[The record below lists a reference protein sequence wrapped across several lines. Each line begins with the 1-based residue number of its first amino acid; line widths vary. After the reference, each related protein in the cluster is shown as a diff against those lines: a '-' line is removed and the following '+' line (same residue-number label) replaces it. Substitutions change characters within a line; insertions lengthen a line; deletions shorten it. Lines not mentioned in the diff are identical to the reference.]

1 MEYKFDEQSVKEL
14 MEWAQTAQLPQELE
28 LSKAERIFD
37 VKLCIESDLSC
48 IRPLSRCFLQ
58 SGYNSSL
65 SYQGRAWRRNE
76 VRGCLSSFAKVRNPL
91 DFCGKILQKMWNIS
105 SYSTISIKAV
115 II

>member
-48 IRPLSRCFLQ
+48 IRPIIPML
-58 SGYNSSL
+58 
-65 SYQGRAWRRNE
+65 
-76 VRGCLSSFAKVRNPL
+76 
-91 DFCGKILQKMWNIS
+91 
-105 SYSTISIKAV
+105 STIRL
-115 II
+115 

>member
-37 VKLCIESDLSC
+37 VKLIVYQG
-48 IRPLSRCFLQ
+48 PLSRYFLQ

-65 SYQGRAWRRNE
+65 SYQGEAGGEMRYGDA
-76 VRGCLSSFAKVRNPL
+76 
-91 DFCGKILQKMWNIS
+91 
-105 SYSTISIKAV
+105 
-115 II
+115 

>member
-48 IRPLSRCFLQ
+48 IRAHYP
-58 SGYNSSL
+58 
-65 SYQGRAWRRNE
+65 E
-76 VRGCLSSFAKVRNPL
+76 
-91 DFCGKILQKMWNIS
+91 D
-105 SYSTISIKAV
+105 
-115 II
+115 

>member
-48 IRPLSRCFLQ
+48 IRALSL
-58 SGYNSSL
+58 
-65 SYQGRAWRRNE
+65 
-76 VRGCLSSFAKVRNPL
+76 
-91 DFCGKILQKMWNIS
+91 IHIS
-105 SYSTISIKAV
+105 EPTRPY
-115 II
+115 

>member
-48 IRPLSRCFLQ
+48 IRAHYPRCFLQ

-65 SYQGRAWRRNE
+65 SYQGEAGGEMRYGDA
-76 VRGCLSSFAKVRNPL
+76 
-91 DFCGKILQKMWNIS
+91 
-105 SYSTISIKAV
+105 
-115 II
+115 

>member
-48 IRPLSRCFLQ
+48 IENFI
-58 SGYNSSL
+58 
-65 SYQGRAWRRNE
+65 
-76 VRGCLSSFAKVRNPL
+76 
-91 DFCGKILQKMWNIS
+91 ILML
-105 SYSTISIKAV
+105 STIRL
-115 II
+115 

>member
-37 VKLCIESDLSC
+37 VKLCIESDF
-48 IRPLSRCFLQ
+48 IVYQGPLSRCFLQ

-65 SYQGRAWRRNE
+65 SIRE
-76 VRGCLSSFAKVRNPL
+76 KLEEK
-91 DFCGKILQKMWNIS
+91 
-105 SYSTISIKAV
+105 
-115 II
+115 